1 MHIRHILCPTDF
13 SESSGEAFETALM
26 MATDSGARL
35 TLLHVQQLPAPVFPD
50 VILPVSPSILRDA
63 EQSAEHAMERLCER
77 ARAAG
82 VAADCRVTVGA
93 PHVEICDAAEEV
105 GADLIV
111 MGTHGRTG
119 LSHVILGSVAEKVV
133 RKAQCPVLTV
143 RSHMHATFAHP

>member
-13 SESSGEAFETALM
+13 SEGSDEAFETALM
-26 MATDSGARL
+26 MAVDSGARI
-35 TLLHVQQLPAPVFPD
+35 TLFHVHQVPAPVFPD
-50 VILPVSPSILRDA
+50 VILPITPAILREA
-63 EQSAEHAMERLCER
+63 EQSAEHSLDRLCDR

-82 VAADCRVTVGA
+82 VTADRRTAVGA
-93 PHVEICDAAEEV
+93 PHLEICAAADEI